1 MTIDLTDNAP
11 RVSYTVSTS
20 TTSFAVPFEFFDD
33 ADLVVVVG
41 GTTKTLTTHYTVSG
55 GNGATGTVTMTS
67 GNAVSSGTV
76 IIFRD
81 IDFKRTTDFP
91 TSGAF
96 PIATLNTEL
105 DRNIALFDDLQDR
118 IDRSVRLTD
127 NDDAATMTI
136 PLKASR
142 LGKILGFHATTGAVE
157 AVGDSSTITTI
168 QNAIGDN
175 TLTLTGVITGGT
187 ITTAGTVNFGSL
199 ADGSITITAF
209 VDEDDMSS
217 NSATLVPTQQSVK
230 AYVDSQVTAQDLDA
244 TTDSGTIAI
253 DLDSETLTIAGGEG
267 IDTSATGNTI
277 TIAGEDASTSNKGV
291 ASFASADF
299 DVSSGAVSIKSG
311 GVSNDQLAGSI
322 ADSKLSTITT
332 ADKVSGAAVQIDGA
346 TDGTSITVAD
356 SDKLL
361 IDDGGTT
368 KYINASQL
376 NSYISAEALAMAAD
390 NLSAGDAAVTLTTT
404 SGNITIDAQAS
415 DSNIILKGTDGSTDT
430 TFLTISGADAG
441 AATFNSDVKSANGNF
456 VTTGSN
462 IALKHSSGENFFTA
476 TKDGGSAMYH
486 DSYPVFSTSGQNK
499 GAVGTTNGNT
509 FSLDTQS
516 TFLEIGNSGI
526 AGGTDT
532 GTVVLSATSNA
543 NDERIGDI
551 RFANAANADDDGTD
565 ADGRMVARIQTKSV
579 TSDSN
584 AGDDSGGTI
593 VFSTK
598 PEAGSIAT
606 ALTLGSDQSAT
617 FGGNVDVTGTVTAD
631 GLTVAQSS
639 GANILLESTTS
650 GATEGDIFGEIE
662 FKTNDSNSS
671 GIKGKID
678 SRSEGSVGN
687 GALRLFTGDTTGLYQ
702 RINIASNG
710 DISFYEDTGT
720 TPKFV
725 WDSSSEVLRIG
736 SIGTGIA
743 RPLMIKSDTNHHA
756 IHIEENSGTEGY
768 TIGVNADGDLGFYNS
783 ATSTPSVV
791 INDSN
796 NFGIGDASPSNRLSV
811 VAADGDADNAY
822 VATFQN
828 QEATDDRNFGVLIKA
843 GSTSTDSALVVTDHD
858 ASNNLFFVKGNGNAF
873 IGGNVGIGITSPSS
887 YNSGSDNL
895 VVGGT
900 SGDNGIT
907 IATGT
912 TNGGLLAFADGTS
925 GNAAYR
931 GYIQYDHNTDFLAVG
946 SAGSERM
953 RIDSSGNVGIGVTSP
968 SAGLHIDN
976 PNDSQITAI
985 LDTDNSAVKMVF
997 RNNTETGNNVQIGAD
1012 GSNLVALTNASE
1024 RMRIDSS
1031 GNVGIGR
1038 TDPSFELDINGELR
1052 IASANSSLYLEEA
1065 ASDAFGSH
1073 LVFRKTRNTTVGSH
1087 TVVQDGD
1094 TLGTIVFQGSDGSGM
1109 ENAATIACEVDGTP
1123 FSSSDT
1129 TDMPGRLIFKTS
1141 PDGSATPTERM
1152 RIDSSGNLLV
1162 GTTASTAYNNSSDV
1176 YGFNVY
1182 ANGQIAS
1189 SVNGVQAAYFN
1200 RQNSHGQLL
1209 DFRKDGSNIGTIG
1222 STASGMEIFAS
1233 GVNNCGW
1240 RFNDNSAILPMKN
1253 SDTSD
1258 NLVDLGNSSFR
1269 MDDIFATNG
1278 TIQTSDE
1285 NEKQDIASMTI
1296 AELAVGKR
1304 LSTLF
1309 KTFRWKDKVTEKAD
1323 KARTH
1328 SGIVAQEVKAAFEA
1342 EGLDATKYALFCSDT
1357 WTNDDGKEQ
1366 TRMGVRYPELLS
1378 FIASYNESRFT
1389 AIEARLTALEG
1400 V

>member
-118 IDRSVRLTD
+118 IDRSIRLTD
-127 NDDAATMTI
+127 NDDASTMTI
-136 PLKASR
+136 PVKASR
-142 LGKILGFHATTGAVE
+142 LGKILGFNATTGVVE
-157 AVGDSSTITTI
+157 AVGNSSTITTI
-168 QNAIGDN
+168 QDAIGDN

-199 ADGSITITAF
+199 ADGTITITAF

-299 DVSSGAVSIKSG
+299 SVSSGAVSIKSG

-415 DSNIILKGTDGSTDT
+415 DSNIIFKGTDGSSDT

-441 AATFNSDVKSANGNF
+441 AATFNSDVKSASGNF

-476 TKDGGSAMYH
+476 TKDGSSGIYH
-486 DSYPVFSTSGQNK
+486 DAYPVFSTAATNA
-499 GAVGTTNGNT
+499 GAVGTTNRNT
-509 FSLDTQS
+509 QTLDTQS

-617 FGGNVDVTGTVTAD
+617 FGGA
-631 GLTVAQSS
+631 
-639 GANILLESTTS
+639 I
-650 GATEGDIFGEIE
+650 
-662 FKTNDSNSS
+662 
-671 GIKGKID
+671 
-678 SRSEGSVGN
+678 
-687 GALRLFTGDTTGLYQ
+687 
-702 RINIASNG
+702 
-710 DISFYEDTGT
+710 TGT
-720 TPKFV
+720 TATLV
-725 WDSSSEVLRIG
+725 GANTLTLR
-736 SIGTGIA
+736 
-743 RPLMIKSDTNHHA
+743 
-756 IHIEENSGTEGY
+756 
-768 TIGVNADGDLGFYNS
+768 
-783 ATSTPSVV
+783 
-791 INDSN
+791 ND
-796 NFGIGDASPSNRLSV
+796 
-811 VAADGDADNAY
+811 
-822 VATFQN
+822 
-828 QEATDDRNFGVLIKA
+828 
-843 GSTSTDSALVVTDHD
+843 TSTDANEPKLIFDNDTF
-858 ASNNLFFVKGNGNAF
+858 AGANYAN
-873 IGGNVGIGITSPSS
+873 IT
-887 YNSGSDNL
+887 
-895 VVGGT
+895 
-900 SGDNGIT
+900 
-907 IATGT
+907 TG
-912 TNGGLLAFADGTS
+912 NGGLLLKIESPSTSTFQNRHQILMNGGAGDDIQFNLSTDNGSNYVNYFKIDG
-925 GNAAYR
+925 GNATFNETGADKDFRVESNGNANMLFVDGGNNRVGLGTNAPDSFAHFQNADSTMEHRIETTATNGTAQTKYKNDAQ
-931 GYIQYDHNTDFLAVG
+931 QYSVGVNNVDQFFLYDVTAAKHRLEVNSTEMVINDDSANTDFRIESDGDSHIFFIDAAENAIGIGDTAPRDSSWGTASATRQVSIEGSSFSVFHLKATDTTTRWAMGAGNGKLYGAYDDVNSMHHVHYDSGSTVFNEDSNNIDFRIESDSNSNMFFVDGGNNSVGIGDSAPPSSVKLAIQTDGIGLRLDGTADTTRTIFFRNTTTSNPAQILADG
-946 SAGSERM
+946 SLRLRTEDASTAIIFNTNSSGTNNERM
-953 RIDSSGNVGIGVTSP
+953 RIDSTGDVTISDGDLVIGTSGHGIDF
-968 SAGLHIDN
+968 SATTDATGMSNEL
-976 PNDSQITAI
+976 
-985 LDTDNSAVKMVF
+985 LDDYEEGTWTPTFINQV
-997 RNNTETGNNVQIGAD
+997 ND
-1012 GSNLVALTNASE
+1012 GSNNPIITYDGQEGRYTKIGNMVYASFHLGTDSVTHNNGGQSLGLGISGLPFTSLSSSSNARGS
-1024 RMRIDSS
+1024 II
-1031 GNVGIGR
+1031 IGYR
-1038 TDPSFELDINGELR
+1038 YSW
-1052 IASANSSLYLEEA
+1052 
-1065 ASDAFGSH
+1065 
-1073 LVFRKTRNTTVGSH
+1073 GSH
-1087 TVVQDGD
+1087 TPGQGSVFSNNTVFNLWRLDDNGNNILTTD
-1094 TLGTIVFQGSDGSGM
+1094 LGTGANS
-1109 ENAATIACEVDGTP
+1109 N
-1123 FSSSDT
+1123 
-1129 TDMPGRLIFKTS
+1129 
-1141 PDGSATPTERM
+1141 
-1152 RIDSSGNLLV
+1152 RI
-1162 GTTASTAYNNSSDV
+1162 
-1176 YGFNVY
+1176 
-1182 ANGQIAS
+1182 
-1189 SVNGVQAAYFN
+1189 
-1200 RQNSHGQLL
+1200 
-1209 DFRKDGSNIGTIG
+1209 
-1222 STASGMEIFAS
+1222 
-1233 GVNNCGW
+1233 
-1240 RFNDNSAILPMKN
+1240 
-1253 SDTSD
+1253 
-1258 NLVDLGNSSFR
+1258 
-1269 MDDIFATNG
+1269 NG
-1278 TIQTSDE
+1278 T
-1285 NEKQDIASMTI
+1285 
-1296 AELAVGKR
+1296 V
-1304 LSTLF
+1304 
-1309 KTFRWKDKVTEKAD
+1309 V
-1323 KARTH
+1323 
-1328 SGIVAQEVKAAFEA
+1328 
-1342 EGLDATKYALFCSDT
+1342 
-1357 WTNDDGKEQ
+1357 
-1366 TRMGVRYPELLS
+1366 YPVS
-1378 FIASYNESRFT
+1378 
-1389 AIEARLTALEG
+1389 
-1400 V
+1400 

>member
-118 IDRSVRLTD
+118 IDRSIRLTD
-127 NDDAATMTI
+127 NDDASTMTI
-136 PLKASR
+136 PVKASR
-142 LGKILGFHATTGAVE
+142 LGKILGFNATTGVVE
-157 AVGDSSTITTI
+157 AVGNSSTITTI

-187 ITTAGTVNFGSL
+187 LTTTGTVNFGSL
-199 ADGSITITAF
+199 ADGTITITAF

-299 DVSSGAVSIKSG
+299 SVSSGAVSIKSG

-415 DSNIILKGTDGSTDT
+415 DSNIIFKGTDGSSDT

-441 AATFNSDVKSANGNF
+441 AATFNSDVKSASGNF

-476 TKDGGSAMYH
+476 TKDGSSGIYH
-486 DSYPVFSTSGQNK
+486 DAYPVFSTAATNA
-499 GAVGTTNGNT
+499 GAVGTTNRNT
-509 FSLDTQS
+509 QTLDTQS
-516 TFLEIGNSGI
+516 TFLEISNSGI

-617 FGGNVDVTGTVTAD
+617 FGGA
-631 GLTVAQSS
+631 
-639 GANILLESTTS
+639 I
-650 GATEGDIFGEIE
+650 
-662 FKTNDSNSS
+662 
-671 GIKGKID
+671 
-678 SRSEGSVGN
+678 
-687 GALRLFTGDTTGLYQ
+687 
-702 RINIASNG
+702 
-710 DISFYEDTGT
+710 TGT
-720 TPKFV
+720 TATLV
-725 WDSSSEVLRIG
+725 GANTLTLR
-736 SIGTGIA
+736 
-743 RPLMIKSDTNHHA
+743 
-756 IHIEENSGTEGY
+756 
-768 TIGVNADGDLGFYNS
+768 
-783 ATSTPSVV
+783 
-791 INDSN
+791 ND
-796 NFGIGDASPSNRLSV
+796 
-811 VAADGDADNAY
+811 
-822 VATFQN
+822 
-828 QEATDDRNFGVLIKA
+828 
-843 GSTSTDSALVVTDHD
+843 TSTDANEPKLIFDNDTF
-858 ASNNLFFVKGNGNAF
+858 AGANYAN
-873 IGGNVGIGITSPSS
+873 IT
-887 YNSGSDNL
+887 
-895 VVGGT
+895 
-900 SGDNGIT
+900 
-907 IATGT
+907 TG
-912 TNGGLLAFADGTS
+912 NGGLLLKIESPSTSTFQNRHQILMNGGAGDDIQFNLSTDNGSNYVNYFKIDG
-925 GNAAYR
+925 GNATFNETGADKDFRVESNGNANMLFVDGGNNRVGLGTNAPDSFAHFQNADSTMEHRIETTATNGTAQTKYKNDAQ
-931 GYIQYDHNTDFLAVG
+931 QYSVGVNNVDQFFLYDVTAAKHRLEVNSTEMVINDDSANTDFRIESDGDANMFFVDAGNNSVGIGDSAPPSSVKLAIQTDGIGLRLDGTADTTRTIFFRNTTTSNPAQILADG
-946 SAGSERM
+946 SLRLRTEDASTAIIFNTNSSGTNNERM
-953 RIDSSGNVGIGVTSP
+953 RIDSTGDVTISDGDLVIGTSGHGIDF
-968 SAGLHIDN
+968 SATTDATGMSNEL
-976 PNDSQITAI
+976 
-985 LDTDNSAVKMVF
+985 LDDYEEGTWTPTFINQV
-997 RNNTETGNNVQIGAD
+997 ND
-1012 GSNLVALTNASE
+1012 GSNNPIITYDGQEGRYTKIGNMVYASFHLGTDSVTHNNGGQSLGLGISGLPFTSLSSSSNARGS
-1024 RMRIDSS
+1024 II
-1031 GNVGIGR
+1031 IGYR
-1038 TDPSFELDINGELR
+1038 YSW
-1052 IASANSSLYLEEA
+1052 
-1065 ASDAFGSH
+1065 
-1073 LVFRKTRNTTVGSH
+1073 GSH
-1087 TVVQDGD
+1087 TPGQGSVFSNNTVFNLWRLDDNGNNILTTD
-1094 TLGTIVFQGSDGSGM
+1094 LGTGANS
-1109 ENAATIACEVDGTP
+1109 N
-1123 FSSSDT
+1123 
-1129 TDMPGRLIFKTS
+1129 
-1141 PDGSATPTERM
+1141 
-1152 RIDSSGNLLV
+1152 RI
-1162 GTTASTAYNNSSDV
+1162 
-1176 YGFNVY
+1176 
-1182 ANGQIAS
+1182 
-1189 SVNGVQAAYFN
+1189 
-1200 RQNSHGQLL
+1200 
-1209 DFRKDGSNIGTIG
+1209 
-1222 STASGMEIFAS
+1222 
-1233 GVNNCGW
+1233 
-1240 RFNDNSAILPMKN
+1240 
-1253 SDTSD
+1253 
-1258 NLVDLGNSSFR
+1258 
-1269 MDDIFATNG
+1269 NG
-1278 TIQTSDE
+1278 T
-1285 NEKQDIASMTI
+1285 
-1296 AELAVGKR
+1296 V
-1304 LSTLF
+1304 
-1309 KTFRWKDKVTEKAD
+1309 V
-1323 KARTH
+1323 
-1328 SGIVAQEVKAAFEA
+1328 
-1342 EGLDATKYALFCSDT
+1342 
-1357 WTNDDGKEQ
+1357 
-1366 TRMGVRYPELLS
+1366 YPVS
-1378 FIASYNESRFT
+1378 
-1389 AIEARLTALEG
+1389 
-1400 V
+1400 